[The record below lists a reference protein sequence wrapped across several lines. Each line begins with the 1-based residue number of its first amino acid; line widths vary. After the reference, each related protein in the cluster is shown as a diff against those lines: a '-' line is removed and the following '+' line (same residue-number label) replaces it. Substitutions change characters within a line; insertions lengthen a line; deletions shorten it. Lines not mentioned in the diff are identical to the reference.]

1 MKATDIRL
9 AASSKIIKDCIQLTG
24 SKSESNRALIIRA
37 LSKGSIDVKNLSEA
51 ADTVTLGE
59 ALSQLENGEEHD
71 LTIDIGPAGTA
82 MRFLTAFLPLNR
94 GSFLLTGS
102 ERMKQR
108 PIGIL
113 ADAMK
118 TLGANISFPGHERFP
133 PLRITGP
140 FEQQT
145 NEVTVQ
151 GNISSQYLSALLLI
165 ANSLPLGLK
174 LHIEGKLTSRPYLE
188 MTLAMLAEAGIQ
200 HRWEGNTIHIEN
212 QAAK

>member
-1 MKATDIRL
+1 
-9 AASSKIIKDCIQLTG
+9 
-24 SKSESNRALIIRA
+24 
-37 LSKGSIDVKNLSEA
+37 
-51 ADTVTLGE
+51 
-59 ALSQLENGEEHD
+59 
-71 LTIDIGPAGTA
+71 
-82 MRFLTAFLPLNR
+82 
-94 GSFLLTGS
+94 
-102 ERMKQR
+102 
-108 PIGIL
+108 
-113 ADAMK
+113 K
-118 TLGANISFPGHERFP
+118 TLGANIGFPGNEGFP

-212 QAAK
+212 QAAKPASLSIEPDWSAASYWYSIAALSEEADILLPGLKAS